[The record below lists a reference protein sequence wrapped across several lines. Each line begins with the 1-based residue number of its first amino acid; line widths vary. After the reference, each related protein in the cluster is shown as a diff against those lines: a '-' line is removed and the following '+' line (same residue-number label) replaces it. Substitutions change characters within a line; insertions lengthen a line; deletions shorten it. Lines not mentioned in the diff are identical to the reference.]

1 LVDQKRYQKIKRA
14 AEKCFD
20 YFATRNPL
28 KILNKLEIP
37 CSIIDLEG
45 GLNGF
50 THMNQKGEPWV
61 YINKRYRHDELSV
74 RIIAAHELGHILLH
88 SESDINMFEENTDFS
103 YKEYEADIFV
113 MELMPK
119 IQPYYRDY
127 TTFSPEELRKYIY
140 SWIC

>member
-1 LVDQKRYQKIKRA
+1 
-14 AEKCFD
+14 
-20 YFATRNPL
+20 
-28 KILNKLEIP
+28 
-37 CSIIDLEG
+37 
-45 GLNGF
+45 
-50 THMNQKGEPWV
+50 MNQKGEPWV
-61 YINKRYRHDELSV
+61 YINKRYRHDDLSV

-103 YKEYEADIFV
+103 YEEYEADIFV

-127 TTFSPEELRKYIY
+127 TTLSPEELRKYIY